1 MSHVDDKIVTDIL
14 DIFYTFQKVNGFIIY
29 FKVYLHE

>member
-1 MSHVDDKIVTDIL
+1 MSYVGDIIVTNV
-14 DIFYTFQKVNGFIIY
+14 FCSFCVVNGFIIY